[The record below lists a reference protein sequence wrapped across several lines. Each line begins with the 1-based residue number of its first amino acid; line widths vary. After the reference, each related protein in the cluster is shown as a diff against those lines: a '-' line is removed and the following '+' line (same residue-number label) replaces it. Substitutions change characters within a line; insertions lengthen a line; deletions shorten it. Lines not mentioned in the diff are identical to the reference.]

1 MVSSLILYL
10 KLILPLLKTD
20 SGSHEGQVQQHVNL
34 IKGNPAANPSLK
46 PPEQYLAVSQIAS
59 ITRRLLQDP
68 YFSTRASGMS
78 KWQSVTTGS
87 MPYFKSSSIRLS

>member
-20 SGSHEGQVQQHVNL
+20 SGSHEGQVHQHVNL

-46 PPEQYLAVSQIAS
+46 PPEQYLAVSQIAVNHPAASPGS
-59 ITRRLLQDP
+59 IFFHQSQRYVKMAERHHRLDAV
-68 YFSTRASGMS
+68 F
-78 KWQSVTTGS
+78 
-87 MPYFKSSSIRLS
+87 